1 METLELTFSLIGT
14 LSLLAAGALKLYAI
28 GYEHGFEAARRCGV
42 CGFTLETREH
52 PLQVRNIRELTG
64 V

>member
-1 METLELTFSLIGT
+1 METIDLTFSLIGT
-14 LSLLAAGALKLYAI
+14 LSLLTAGALKLYSI

-42 CGFTLETREH
+42 CGFTLETRDN
-52 PLQVRNIRELTG
+52 PLQVRKIRELAG

>member
-1 METLELTFSLIGT
+1 METLELTLILIGT
-14 LSLLAAGALKLYAI
+14 LSLLTAGALKLYAI

-52 PLQVRNIRELTG
+52 PLQVRNIRELAG